1 MIKRW
6 TAACLIC
13 IMILC
18 AAGFAAAREEALS
31 GREMRV
37 YADSLLER
45 ALASQPMNDPESE
58 EALSE
63 DGYAFVYDFAT
74 LYAEEPAL
82 TADPQSIVCLV
93 TDPEEVAFR
102 GQTADTWATAWMAL
116 FRNDNPSLDGS
127 REEAL
132 LYLDGSAETGF
143 LYGRMLRD
151 GQRIRAVEY
160 GSVEIGEGGGKRY
173 SAAFSVESGFVT
185 GLRLEIRAL
194 DQADTEWI
202 FSLYEQLEALHRET
216 GYTQVATSQN
226 GLELTAMDESDLTVN
241 GRLFLDLQP
250 GSFEGVPDDLM
261 MEDEDGRWLRVIEG
275 DGFSAVF
282 SCDATGQNARIVS
295 YTVLNEA
302 QEGPRG
308 IRLGDLFHEDFNRF
322 RNGEN
327 ESDGATELLYGTEG
341 VAPWGYASYAD
352 GDGMTLRYITAVHSG
367 QNVELY
373 LHYVANTLTEMI
385 LHTIN

>member
-6 TAACLIC
+6 TAVCLIC
-13 IMILC
+13 IMVLC
-18 AAGFAAAREEALS
+18 IAGFAAAREEALS

-45 ALASQPMNDPESE
+45 ALAAQPMNDPKSE

-74 LYAEEPAL
+74 LYAEKPEL
-82 TADPQSIVCLV
+82 TADQQSIVCLV
-93 TDPEEVAFR
+93 TDPEEVIFR
-102 GQTADTWATAWMAL
+102 GQTADIWVTAWMAL

-143 LYGRMLRD
+143 LYGRVLRD
-151 GQRIRAVEY
+151 GQRLRAVEY
-160 GSVEIGEGGGKRY
+160 GSVEIGEEGGSRF
-173 SAAFSVESGFVT
+173 SAAFSVESGFVS
-185 GLRLEIRAL
+185 GLRLEIGTL
-194 DQADTEWI
+194 DQADLEWI
-202 FSLYEQLEALHRET
+202 PSLYEQLDALHGET

-226 GLELTAMDESDLTVN
+226 GLELTALEESDLMVN

-250 GSFEGVPDDLM
+250 DSFGGEPDDLM

-295 YTVLNEA
+295 YTALNEA

-308 IRLGDLFHEDFNRF
+308 VRLGDLFHEDFNRF

-327 ESDGATELLYGTEG
+327 ESDGVTELLYGSEG
-341 VAPWGYASYAD
+341 IAPWGYAAYAD
-352 GDGMTLRYITAVHSG
+352 GDGMTLRYITGVHSG